1 MALNNFT
8 NLKAAVVNQSHRNDV
23 ANKIDDFV
31 LVAEQEMYNNPIET
45 LNVRELETRAT
56 ADTGTSDRFLALP
69 TGFLRARRILI
80 DDKTTGADQYELRYY
95 APEVLPLS
103 SQAGMPRAFTVT
115 SQIEFDRIAD
125 AVYNVE
131 VQYFAIPTALSTA
144 NQTNDVLTNT
154 PSIYLYG
161 TLWALNQWA
170 ERFDVAEYYYDKFI
184 GAIKGANLADDNGRY
199 GPAPFMRIEGC
210 VV

>member
-1 MALNNFT
+1 MALDNFT
-8 NLKAAVVNQSHRNDV
+8 NLKAAVVDQSHRNDV
-23 ANKIDDFV
+23 ANKIDDFI
-31 LVAEQEMYNNPIET
+31 LVAEQEMYNNPIES

-56 ADTGTSDRFLALP
+56 ADTGIVDRFLALP
-69 TGFLRARRILI
+69 DGFLRTRRILI
-80 DDKTTGADQYELRYY
+80 DDKTTGADQYELRFYT
-95 APEVLPLS
+95 PEVLPLS
-103 SQAGMPRAFTVT
+103 SQSGMPRAFTVT
-115 SQIEFDRIAD
+115 SQIEFDRIPD

-131 VQYFAIPTALSTA
+131 IQYFATPTALSTA

-184 GAIKGANLADDNGRY
+184 GAIKGANLIDDQGRY
-199 GPAPFMRIEGC
+199 GPAPFMRIEGF